1 MEEKQ
6 LEAQAQIAEKEQPA
20 RSLSGTAK
28 KIVDGMLSPFRG
40 REVAQMVEQFTEEV
54 TLVTEGLSEDQVR
67 LTERVD
73 KYSAQQTILEQE
85 VREKLRAAEEDNK
98 QLRLELAS
106 LRVRLEQAE
115 RAIADKKLNKV
126 EGFTGMI
133 RQGTWLVG
141 IGGAAWIITAILNL
155 FH

>member
-1 MEEKQ
+1 MMEEKQ
-6 LEAQAQIAEKEQPA
+6 LDTQLSEKEQPN
-20 RSLSGTAK
+20 RSLAGTAR
-28 KIVDGMLSPFRG
+28 KIVDGVLSPFRG
-40 REVAQMVEQFTEEV
+40 REVAQMVEQFTAEV

-67 LTERVD
+67 LTDKVD

-85 VREKLRAAEEDNK
+85 VREKLRAADEENK

-115 RAIADKKLNKV
+115 KAIADKKLTKV

-155 FH
+155 LH